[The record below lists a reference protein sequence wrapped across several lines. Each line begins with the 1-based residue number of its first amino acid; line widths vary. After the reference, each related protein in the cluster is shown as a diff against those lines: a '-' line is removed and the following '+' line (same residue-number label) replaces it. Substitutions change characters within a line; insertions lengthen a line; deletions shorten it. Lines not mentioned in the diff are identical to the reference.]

1 MDSDEEDMFI
11 EGWPDYFEVDQVPKL
26 LKTELKQRPRIKNFS
41 SVGAMLQECNIRDQ
55 LDRKMLEFE

>member
-1 MDSDEEDMFI
+1 LDSDEEDMFI

-41 SVGAMLQECNIRDQ
+41 SVGAML
-55 LDRKMLEFE
+55 